1 MHAGFSACVI
11 FKDAGPPPAKL
22 GSSSFQR
29 SAPNKTDSSR
39 QAKAASGLFS
49 PSVWPDQKKRKLFR
63 LWGLSWS
70 GPVQSDCWRCVF
82 PWFDLN
88 IFTDSLSASSQ
99 PPTCPCA
106 RRGCAHLFT
115 EAAALCLPQWLCG
128 ALRAPW
134 RDTTILFQSGLKGTT
149 KLPCSAALMET
160 QHQLSSLRDQESE
173 YRKAV
178 DYGVHRYAIFSNAS
192 ITLGCKSEKI
202 LLCDTSQKISSAKI
216 GRNWRRLKKMA
227 RAGFWCHRC
236 SQTCPTHEKCF

>member
-1 MHAGFSACVI
+1 MRKQPLWCPAC
-11 FKDAGPPPAKL
+11 
-22 GSSSFQR
+22 
-29 SAPNKTDSSR
+29 PNRTVNVCFFHR
-39 QAKAASGLFS
+39 
-49 PSVWPDQKKRKLFR
+49 W
-63 LWGLSWS
+63 LSL
-70 GPVQSDCWRCVF
+70 F

-99 PPTCPCA
+99 PPPCPRA
-106 RRGCAHLFT
+106 RRSCAHLFT

-160 QHQLSSLRDQESE
+160 QHQLNSLRDQESE

-192 ITLGCKSEKI
+192 ITLGCQSEKR
-202 LLCDTSQKISSAKI
+202 LLCDTGQNVSSAKI

-227 RAGFWCHRC
+227 RAGFWCHHC
-236 SQTCPTHEKCF
+236 SQICPANEKCF